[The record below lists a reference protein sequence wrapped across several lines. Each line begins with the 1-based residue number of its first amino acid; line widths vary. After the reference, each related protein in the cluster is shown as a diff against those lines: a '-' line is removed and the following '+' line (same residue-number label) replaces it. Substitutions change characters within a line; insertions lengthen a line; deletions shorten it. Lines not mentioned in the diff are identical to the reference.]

1 MADFDGEEYYEM
13 NFVPMKGLAFG
24 VATINRDPPLP
35 WQLLVAD
42 SYQKGSIDRD
52 WRNETEPE
60 ALSQRLS
67 TRRMIKMRRNCAKW
81 AASSAGTRIAL

>member
-1 MADFDGEEYYEM
+1 MGDFDGEEYYEM

-42 SYQKGSIDRD
+42 SYQKGLSFIFCLSKII
-52 WRNETEPE
+52 RN
-60 ALSQRLS
+60 
-67 TRRMIKMRRNCAKW
+67 
-81 AASSAGTRIAL
+81 